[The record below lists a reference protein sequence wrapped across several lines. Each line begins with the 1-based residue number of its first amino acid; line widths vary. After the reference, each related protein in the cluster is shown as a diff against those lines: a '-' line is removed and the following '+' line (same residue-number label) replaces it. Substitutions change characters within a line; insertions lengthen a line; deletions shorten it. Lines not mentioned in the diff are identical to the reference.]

1 MTTST
6 MLGDRAGNGAA
17 SAIVPSAQPLKA
29 RKGQVGYGFSIGIL
43 MLDCNIPFVPGD
55 VGNASTYSFPVQYLL
70 VPGATGEAVVGRQ
83 DPALTPKFVEAAEQL
98 VAQGVRA
105 ITGDCAYMGAYQEAV
120 TEAVEVPVFMSSL
133 MQVPL

>member
-29 RKGQVGYGFSIGIL
+29 RRGQVGYGFSVGIL

-55 VGNASTYSFPVQYLL
+55 VGNASTYDFPVQYEL
-70 VPGATGEAVVGRQ
+70 VPGATGEAVIQRQ
-83 DPALTPKFVEAAEQL
+83 DPALIPRFIEVAERL
-98 VAQGVRA
+98 VGQDRK
-105 ITGDCAYMGAYQEAV
+105 
-120 TEAVEVPVFMSSL
+120 
-133 MQVPL
+133 